1 MTQKRAS
8 SKKMAAL
15 HRANNEAELEKA
27 YLRIAANAAD
37 WLVRFSQTSI
47 DSLSQGAIIDLG
59 YELNCLAD
67 FRVYAGGYQWPYGG
81 FGIALRDWKGRM
93 RFQGKSSGKEIMQ
106 VILKGNFS
114 RPPMDHPSLDQ
125 IKHLQ
130 QFVAELIT
138 TSLQEGH
145 FSVELPPIEV
155 LVINEDLIFVEPDE
169 DGPGIPVHSF
179 AAFPKDLFTHN
190 VTLLLIHPAAR
201 IRRCPNCQQI
211 FFADRKNKLHC
222 SSKCQNTAAV
232 KRLRQSASDS
242 KSKRGKI
249 PKSSKN
255 PKAKTLKKRGA

>member
-8 SKKMAAL
+8 PKQTATLERTYEK
-15 HRANNEAELEKA
+15 ELEKA
-27 YLRIAANAAD
+27 SLRIKANTAA
-37 WLVRFSQTSI
+37 WLVRFSQTPL
-47 DSLSQGAIIDLG
+47 DSLSQGELIDLG

-125 IKHLQ
+125 INHLQ

-138 TSLQEGH
+138 ASLQEGH

-155 LVINEDLIFVEPDE
+155 LVINEDLIFVEPSE
-169 DGPGIPVHSF
+169 EGRKIPVLSF
-179 AAFPKDLFTHN
+179 ADCPKDLFTHN

-201 IRRCPNCQQI
+201 IRRCPNCQKV

-255 PKAKTLKKRGA
+255 PKAKTLEKKGD